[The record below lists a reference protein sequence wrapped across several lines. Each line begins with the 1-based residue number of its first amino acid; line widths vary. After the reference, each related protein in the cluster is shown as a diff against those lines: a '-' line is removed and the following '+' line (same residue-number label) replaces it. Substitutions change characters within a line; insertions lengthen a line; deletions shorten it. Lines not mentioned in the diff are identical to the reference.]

1 MLLVSWYDSQDY
13 HEWRQLEMRILVTG
27 STGLLGNNLVRQ
39 AIEDGHEVVALV
51 RTKERPKAL
60 SDLDVQL
67 AFGDVTDLESVL
79 RASHGVDAI
88 LHSAA
93 QIHLGWKERELSHR
107 VNVQGT
113 QAIVQAAKRE
123 RARLV
128 HVSTVNTLAI
138 GNREG
143 TVDED
148 TQHDG
153 QVPCTYVVSKRQAEQ
168 VTIDAAE
175 DGLEACIVHPG
186 FMLGPWDWK
195 PSSGRMLLEV
205 GKRWTPL
212 APSGGCS
219 VCDVRDVARG
229 VLLAMERGA
238 SGRHYILA
246 GENMTYLQ
254 LWSKIAKA
262 WGKQPPL
269 TIMRWPARVAVGLA
283 GDLVARMRGIESD
296 INSAALKMS
305 SQFHCYS
312 SERARDELGYSV
324 RPADESI
331 ADARAWFKDYGY
343 LNP

>member
-1 MLLVSWYDSQDY
+1 
-13 HEWRQLEMRILVTG
+13 MRILVTG

-39 AIEDGHEVVALV
+39 ALEDGHQVVALV

-60 SDLDVQL
+60 NDLNVEL
-67 AFGDVTDLESVL
+67 AYGDVTDSDSLL
-79 RASHGVDAI
+79 RAAKDVDAI

-93 QIHLGWKERELSHR
+93 QIHLGWQQRELSQR
-107 VNVQGT
+107 VNVDGT
-113 QAIVQAAKRE
+113 RAVVAAAKHE
-123 RARLV
+123 KARLV

-143 TVDED
+143 PTDED
-148 TQHDG
+148 TQEDG

-168 VTIDAAE
+168 VTVEAAR

-195 PSSGRMLLEV
+195 RSSGRMLIEV

-229 VLLAMERGA
+229 VLLAMERGVV
-238 SGRHYILA
+238 GRHYILA

-254 LWSKIAKA
+254 LWTKIAKVC
-262 WGKQPPL
+262 GKRPPM
-269 TIMRWPARVAVGLA
+269 TIMRWPARVLVGLLC
-283 GDLVARMRGIESD
+283 DVATNLRGVESD

-312 SERARDELGYSV
+312 SQRARDELGYSM

-331 ADARAWFKDYGY
+331 ADARTWFQQHGY
-343 LNP
+343 M

>member
-1 MLLVSWYDSQDY
+1 
-13 HEWRQLEMRILVTG
+13 MRILVTG

-39 AIEDGHEVVALV
+39 ALDDGHQVVALV

-60 SDLDVQL
+60 SDLNVEL
-67 AFGDVTDLESVL
+67 AFGDVTDSDSVL
-79 RASHGVDAI
+79 RAASGVDAI

-93 QIHLGWKERELSHR
+93 QIHLGWQELNLSQR
-107 VNVQGT
+107 VNVEGT
-113 QAIVQAAKRE
+113 RAVVAAAKRE
-123 RARLV
+123 KARLV

-148 TQHDG
+148 TQEDG
-153 QVPCTYVVSKRQAEQ
+153 QVPCTYVVSKRQAER
-168 VTIDAAE
+168 VTVEAAQN
-175 DGLEACIVHPG
+175 GLEACIVHPG

-195 PSSGRMLLEV
+195 PSSGRMLIEV

-238 SGRHYILA
+238 VGRHYILA
-246 GENMTYLQ
+246 GENMTYRE
-254 LWSKIAKA
+254 LWTKIAIA
-262 WGKQPPL
+262 WRKQPPRVV
-269 TIMRWPARVAVGLA
+269 MRWPARFLIGAIGDVAA
-283 GDLVARMRGIESD
+283 KFRGIETD

-305 SQFHCYS
+305 SQFHCYTS
-312 SERARDELGYSV
+312 QRARDELGYAV

-331 ADARAWFKDYGY
+331 ADARAWFQKHGY
-343 LNP
+343 I

>member
-1 MLLVSWYDSQDY
+1 VQDY

-27 STGLLGNNLVRQ
+27 STGLLGNNIVRKS
-39 AIEDGHEVVALV
+39 IDDGHQVVALI

-60 SDLDVQL
+60 DGLDVEL
-67 AFGDVTDLESVL
+67 AFGDVTDPESVL
-79 RASHGVDAI
+79 RAAKGVDAI

-93 QIHLGWKERELSHR
+93 QIHIGWQQRELSYR
-107 VNVQGT
+107 VNVEGT
-113 QAIVQAAKRE
+113 RAVVAAAKRE
-123 RARLV
+123 AARLV

-148 TQHDG
+148 SQHDG
-153 QVPCTYVVSKRQAEQ
+153 QIPCTYVVSKRQAEQ
-168 VTIDAAE
+168 ITVQAARG
-175 DGLEACIVHPG
+175 GLEACIVHPG

-229 VLLAMERGA
+229 VLLAMERG
-238 SGRHYILA
+238 SVERHYILA
-246 GENMTYLQ
+246 GDNLTYLE
-254 LWSKIAKA
+254 LWTKIARVFK
-262 WGKQPPL
+262 KNPPL
-269 TIMRWPARVAVGLA
+269 TIMRWPARILA
-283 GDLVARMRGIESD
+283 GLFGDVSAKLRGTESD

-312 SERARDELGYSV
+312 SQRACDELGYSV
-324 RPADESI
+324 RPADVSI
-331 ADARAWFKDYGY
+331 ADAQAWFQEHGY
-343 LNP
+343 ISP

>member
-1 MLLVSWYDSQDY
+1 
-13 HEWRQLEMRILVTG
+13 
-27 STGLLGNNLVRQ
+27 
-39 AIEDGHEVVALV
+39 VVALV

-60 SDLDVQL
+60 IELNVQL
-67 AFGDVTDLESVL
+67 AFGDVTDPDSVL
-79 RASHGVDAI
+79 RAAVGVDAI

-93 QIHLGWKERELSHR
+93 QIHLGWKEQELSRR
-107 VNVQGT
+107 VNVEGT
-113 QAIVQAAKRE
+113 RAIVQAAKRE
-123 RARLV
+123 QARLV

-168 VTIDAAE
+168 VTIDAAKE
-175 DGLEACIVHPG
+175 GLEACIVHPG

-229 VLLAMERGA
+229 VLLAMERG
-238 SGRHYILA
+238 SIERHYILA

-254 LWSKIAKA
+254 LWTKIAKA
-262 WGKQPPL
+262 WGKQPPM
-269 TIMRWPARVAVGLA
+269 TNMRWPARVAVGWV
-283 GDLVARMRGIESD
+283 GDLVAGIRGIESE
-296 INSAALKMS
+296 INSAALRMS

-312 SERARDELGYSV
+312 SQRARDELGYSV
-324 RPADESI
+324 RSADESI
-331 ADARAWFKDYGY
+331 ADARAWFQEYGY
-343 LNP
+343 LAPSR

>member
-1 MLLVSWYDSQDY
+1 
-13 HEWRQLEMRILVTG
+13 MRILVTG

-39 AIEDGHEVVALV
+39 AIDDGHQVVALV

-60 SDLDVQL
+60 NDLDVEL
-67 AFGDVTDLESVL
+67 AYGDVTDPESVL
-79 RASHGVDAI
+79 RAAKGVDAI

-93 QIHLGWKERELSHR
+93 QIHLGWQNRELSHR
-107 VNVQGT
+107 VNVDGT
-113 QAIVQAAKRE
+113 RAIVAAAKRE
-123 RARLV
+123 KARLV

-168 VTIDAAE
+168 VTVEAAQE
-175 DGLEACIVHPG
+175 GLEACIVHPG

-195 PSSGRMLLEV
+195 PSSGRMLIEV

-229 VLLAMERGA
+229 VLLAMERGTI
-238 SGRHYILA
+238 GRHYILA
-246 GENMTYLQ
+246 GENMSYLQ
-254 LWSKIAKA
+254 LWTKIAKVC
-262 WGKQPPL
+262 GKLAPM
-269 TIMRWPARVAVGLA
+269 TIMRWPARILVGLL
-283 GDLVARMRGIESD
+283 GDLAASVRGVESD

-305 SQFHCYS
+305 GQFHCYS
-312 SERARDELGYSV
+312 SQRACDELGYSI

-331 ADARAWFKDYGY
+331 ADARTWFLQHGY
-343 LNP
+343 MPR